1 VDQPGGVF
9 FAPRST
15 HGRFDNPDLY
25 ESFYLARDKQGAI
38 IERCGEFT
46 VPWHADQLLVRISAF
61 PDPLHLALAE
71 YEIDTELVDFYAI
84 RELAALS
91 VSTVLDVIA
100 RDRART
106 QGLARQAF
114 QHQSDRAGLTW
125 WSFYDPELANVML
138 WKKDTFRLIGNPMQ
152 LTITSP
158 IITETARRF
167 FRQIEH

>member
-1 VDQPGGVF
+1 
-9 FAPRST
+9 
-15 HGRFDNPDLY
+15 
-25 ESFYLARDKQGAI
+25 
-38 IERCGEFT
+38 
-46 VPWHADQLLVRISAF
+46 
-61 PDPLHLALAE
+61 LAE

-106 QGLARQAF
+106 RGLARQAF
-114 QHQSDRAGLTW
+114 RHQSDRAGLTW

-138 WKKDTFRLIGNPMQ
+138 WKKDALRLIGNPMQ